1 MQMNKNQA
9 SQLEKK
15 NHSMKQ
21 KESQKFLLSL
31 CKISR
36 FNLNNHGKEKV
47 KKTIVV
53 TRQYARSPHTRRRY
67 VRE

>member
-1 MQMNKNQA
+1 
-9 SQLEKK
+9 
-15 NHSMKQ
+15 MKQ

-47 KKTIVV
+47 KKTIDILGSH
-53 TRQYARSPHTRRRY
+53 TAIRTLTRRR
-67 VRE
+67 